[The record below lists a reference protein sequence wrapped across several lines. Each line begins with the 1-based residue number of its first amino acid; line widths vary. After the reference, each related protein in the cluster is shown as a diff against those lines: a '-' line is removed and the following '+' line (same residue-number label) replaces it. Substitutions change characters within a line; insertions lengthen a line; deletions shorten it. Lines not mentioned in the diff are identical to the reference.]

1 MHLGPLVLLAPSDP
15 LDPEESVDEMD
26 QMGLLVSEVLM
37 VQLDRQVNLEV
48 SAKLVH
54 LDSLV

>member
-1 MHLGPLVLLAPSDP
+1 MVLLAPSDP

>member
-1 MHLGPLVLLAPSDP
+1 MHLGLLVLLAPSDP

-26 QMGLLVSEVLM
+26 PMALLVSEVLM

-54 LDSLV
+54 PDSLV